1 MRVIAGEAG
10 GTRLGPVP
18 DGVRPVSDRAREGLF
33 SSLGMRVPGARVLDL
48 FAGTGAL
55 GIEALSRGAETAT
68 FVDRNR
74 ASAQAIRDNLRR
86 TRLEDRAEVHATDAL
101 RMLTRDDNPRA
112 AYDLVVLDPP
122 YEHDRTEVEAVL
134 GALDRRWLADGWT
147 VVLTRATR
155 SSTLVIPVHWAI
167 AKRLEYGDT
176 TVLILEADSSH
187 GSTATRTARR
197 PPERPDQRR
206 RIWA

>member
-1 MRVIAGEAG
+1 VRVIAGEAR

-18 DGVRPVSDRAREGLF
+18 KGVRPVSDRAREGLF
-33 SSLGMRVPGARVLDL
+33 SSLGGRIPGARVLDL
-48 FAGTGAL
+48 FAGTGSL
-55 GIEALSRGAETAT
+55 GIEALSRGALRAT

-74 ASAQAIRDNLRR
+74 ASAEAIRDNLRR
-86 TRLEDRAEVHATDAL
+86 ARLEDRAEVKATDAL
-101 RMLTRDDNPRA
+101 RMLTRDDNPRPS
-112 AYDLVVLDPP
+112 YDLVVLDPP
-122 YEHDRTEVEAVL
+122 YEHDLPEVEAVL
-134 GALDRRWLADGWT
+134 RALDDGWLAEGWT

-187 GSTATRTARR
+187 S
-197 PPERPDQRR
+197 
-206 RIWA
+206 